1 MAFLQV
7 HEDEDIMGIFTPYE
21 YTHIAPGKAFL
32 QLTMFIGAVFGLC
45 GIVYQF
51 YPDKP
56 AVPRTFYDNGLERSL
71 GGSGALLVGC
81 PSPFCACEG
90 LSD

>member
-1 MAFLQV
+1 
-7 HEDEDIMGIFTPYE
+7 MGIFTPYE

-71 GGSGALLVGC
+71 GGSGAVLVGILVSLRPC
-81 PSPFCACEG
+81 V
-90 LSD
+90 